1 MFDSIWFNSIISW
14 SGQYAASLVWTFIM
28 LLVYV
33 AITKFTL
40 PKIEKKIDQSNLKSE
55 EALRA

>member
-1 MFDSIWFNSIISW
+1 MFNSIWFNSIIAW
-14 SGQYAASLVWTFIM
+14 AGQYAASLIWTFIM

-40 PKIEKKIDQSNLKSE
+40 PKIEKK
-55 EALRA
+55 